1 MRRVFL
7 TVLDSFGIGELPD
20 SRLFGDEGSNTF
32 RSCYNTGLLDIPV
45 MKSMGLFNIDGVD
58 FAQGVPTPA
67 ASFGRAAEK
76 SRGKDTIT
84 GHWEIAGL
92 ITNTPFNT
100 YPQGFPKE
108 IIDKFSKKVGRG
120 VLCNA
125 SYSGTQVINDFGKQH
140 LETGDLIV
148 YTSADS
154 VFQIAAHEDVVPVEE
169 LYRYC
174 IEARK
179 IIPDIGRV
187 IARPFTG
194 KEGSFTRTLH
204 RRDFSVEPH
213 GRTIL
218 EDIKDEGLSVISIG
232 KINDI
237 FTGRGITT
245 HLDSH
250 GNKECM
256 ERFFEALDMDF
267 EGLCFI
273 NLVDFDSLYGH
284 RNDAEGYAKALNE
297 FDRQL
302 KDVICKLGDE
312 DLLIIT
318 ADHGCDPS
326 FRTTDH
332 TREYIPVLCYG
343 KGIRQGVNLG
353 TRESFSDIGV
363 TAAEYLGVSCSTAG
377 KSLIDWV
384 VKRR

>member
-1 MRRVFL
+1 
-7 TVLDSFGIGELPD
+7 
-20 SRLFGDEGSNTF
+20 
-32 RSCYNTGLLDIPV
+32 
-45 MKSMGLFNIDGVD
+45 
-58 FAQGVPTPA
+58 
-67 ASFGRAAEK
+67 
-76 SRGKDTIT
+76 
-84 GHWEIAGL
+84 
-92 ITNTPFNT
+92 
-100 YPQGFPKE
+100 
-108 IIDKFSKKVGRG
+108 
-120 VLCNA
+120 
-125 SYSGTQVINDFGKQH
+125 
-140 LETGDLIV
+140 
-148 YTSADS
+148 
-154 VFQIAAHEDVVPVEE
+154 
-169 LYRYC
+169 
-174 IEARK
+174 
-179 IIPDIGRV
+179 
-187 IARPFTG
+187 
-194 KEGSFTRTLH
+194 
-204 RRDFSVEPH
+204 
-213 GRTIL
+213 
-218 EDIKDEGLSVISIG
+218 
-232 KINDI
+232 
-237 FTGRGITT
+237 
-245 HLDSH
+245 
-250 GNKECM
+250 M